1 MSAVDVMSAAQFR
14 EVFSDEL
21 KSIMEGPREGQLQ
34 RLDQTLCKV
43 ETMVREGRAPAEAAA
58 EIAAQLKAARD
69 ALPKSKFTAFAADA
83 LDGVSV
89 LPPEFRL
96 VALDERLASYKYMLE
111 KLKGDVGAG
120 SDSDDEVVT
129 LAEVELVIK
138 QFSEARAALV
148 PP

>member
-1 MSAVDVMSAAQFR
+1 
-14 EVFSDEL
+14 
-21 KSIMEGPREGQLQ
+21 
-34 RLDQTLCKV
+34 
-43 ETMVREGRAPAEAAA
+43 
-58 EIAAQLKAARD
+58 
-69 ALPKSKFTAFAADA
+69 
-83 LDGVSV
+83 
-89 LPPEFRL
+89 
-96 VALDERLASYKYMLE
+96 MLE